1 MSNSK
6 RACLFYMGNDNKYYS
21 YCSCM
26 IEVMLIVS
34 FVAYAHSQA
43 KYEKDR

>member
-1 MSNSK
+1 
-6 RACLFYMGNDNKYYS
+6 
-21 YCSCM
+21 M

-43 KYEKDR
+43 KYEKDKVIKERFNQ

>member
-1 MSNSK
+1 
-6 RACLFYMGNDNKYYS
+6 
-21 YCSCM
+21 M

-43 KYEKDR
+43 KYEKDKVIIKRKI